1 MTSEG
6 ATLKLQVKNL
16 WVKMFSSEGAI
27 SKLQPKNLWVKDI
40 QFRRRHSK
48 TAAKNPEIKCHPK
61 TANEKS
67 CLSKVRP
74 IPKLEAKH
82 GTPPITHCPPLVSK
96 GSKSRSQKL
105 RNASKSCAK
114 PKKHL
119 QKAEAKFTKSTQMIN
134 VVLLLVFQCPN
145 AQTLSI

>member
-1 MTSEG
+1 MISEG

-67 CLSKVRP
+67 CLSKVPSQNWRP
-74 IPKLEAKH
+74 NTE
-82 GTPPITHCPPLVSK
+82 PPQSLTARHWFQRVQNPDPN
-96 GSKSRSQKL
+96 KL

-119 QKAEAKFTKSTQMIN
+119 QKAEK
-134 VVLLLVFQCPN
+134 PN
-145 AQTLSI
+145 SPKARK